1 MRLCAEGGKMNF
13 RRFELIEKDPARI
26 EELEAILSRVGLSRY
41 ELALIVT
48 ALRVRPEYCLDDFR
62 T

>member
-1 MRLCAEGGKMNF
+1 MKKEVKHMEF
-13 RRFELIEKDPARI
+13 RRFELVEKDPARI
-26 EELEAILSRVGLSRY
+26 EELDAILNRAGLSRY

-48 ALRVRPEYCLDDFR
+48 ALRVRPEYRLDDFR

>member
-1 MRLCAEGGKMNF
+1 MNF
-13 RRFELIEKDPARI
+13 RRFELIEKDPTRLN
-26 EELEAILSRVGLSRY
+26 ELEAILNRAELSRY

>member
-1 MRLCAEGGKMNF
+1 MRMDF
-13 RRFELIEKDPARI
+13 RRFELVEKDPARLRMASSSSI
-26 EELEAILSRVGLSRY
+26 RAGLSRY

-48 ALRVRPEYCLDDFR
+48 ALRVRPEYRLDDFR

>member
-1 MRLCAEGGKMNF
+1 MNF
-13 RRFELIEKDPARI
+13 RRFELIEKDPTRLN
-26 EELEAILSRVGLSRY
+26 ELEAILNRAELSRY
-41 ELALIVT
+41 ELALIVI

>member
-1 MRLCAEGGKMNF
+1 MNF

-26 EELEAILSRVGLSRY
+26 EELEAILSRAELSRY

>member
-1 MRLCAEGGKMNF
+1 MNF
-13 RRFELIEKDPARI
+13 RRFELVEKDPTRLN
-26 EELEAILSRVGLSRY
+26 ELEAIINRAGLSRY

-48 ALRVRPEYCLDDFR
+48 ALRVRPEYRLDDFR

>member
-1 MRLCAEGGKMNF
+1 MRLCAERGKMNF

-26 EELEAILSRVGLSRY
+26 EELEAILNRAELSRY

-48 ALRVRPEYCLDDFR
+48 ALRVRPEYCLGDFR

>member
-1 MRLCAEGGKMNF
+1 MTLSEVERMDF
-13 RRFELIEKDPARI
+13 RRFELIEKDPARLN
-26 EELEAILSRVGLSRY
+26 ELETIINRAGLSRY

-48 ALRVRPEYCLDDFR
+48 ALRVRPEYRLDDFR

>member
-1 MRLCAEGGKMNF
+1 MDF
-13 RRFELIEKDPARI
+13 RRFELKEKDPVRI
-26 EELEAILSRVGLSRY
+26 KELEDLLLRTGLSRY

-48 ALRVRPEYCLDDFR
+48 TLGVRPEYRLEDFR

>member
-1 MRLCAEGGKMNF
+1 MNF

-26 EELEAILSRVGLSRY
+26 EELEAILNRAGLSRY

-48 ALRVRPEYCLDDFR
+48 ALRVRPEYRLDDFR